1 MRFKS
6 LSKNTTL
13 LLSQVSNQISRPGDW
28 HTYAIRL
35 LHLPLATAFGQIIY
49 LIVIETPKHLS
60 VMFPFFFFSNFFLQG
75 C

>member
-6 LSKNTTL
+6 LPKNTTP
-13 LLSQVSNQISRPGDW
+13 LLSQVSNPDLSTR
-28 HTYAIRL
+28 RL
-35 LHLPLATAFGQIIY
+35 AHLCHKASPLATAFGQIIY